1 MNLDKNK
8 TVVVIGAG
16 PVGISAAAHLIS
28 RELTP
33 IVLEKGK
40 SVGAAMSQWGHVK
53 LFSPWKYIVDS
64 QVRVLLQK
72 TDWQEPDKEGL
83 PTGQD
88 IVEQYLI
95 PASLTPELSK
105 AIHYEK
111 EVIAVSKQ
119 GHAKSS
125 SNGRNDAE
133 YTVHLKSPD
142 GKVEIIQAAAVIDAS
157 GTWSHPN
164 PIGLDGLPVPG
175 ENENQDAIVY
185 GIPNAIGKDKADY
198 AGNRVLVLGGGHS
211 AINVALD
218 LLKLQGSQPETKVIW
233 GLRTNKLE
241 KLLGGGINDELP
253 ARGELGIA
261 AKNAIDAGLLDLHAP
276 FGVKCITKVANGLFI
291 DAINEN
297 GEISFEVDKII
308 VTAGFRPDLNM
319 LRELRLEL
327 DNIVEAPQELAPLID
342 PNLHSCGSVPP
353 HGFRE
358 LAHPDKNFFIV
369 GMKAYGRAPTF
380 LMLTGYEQVRSI
392 AAELAGDHDAAKRV
406 ELVLPKTGVCSS
418 KKQVSGSGCCETGS
432 VETPSACCSPSV
444 PIPASRPDFDKEV
457 SSCCGTVKPVERP
470 KQDNSTSCCGTEPET
485 HSKSAPLTPSCC
497 G

>member
-40 SVGAAMSQWGHVK
+40 TVGAAMSQWGHVK

-72 TDWQEPDKEGL
+72 TAWQEPGEEGL
-83 PTGQD
+83 PSGQD
-88 IVEQYLI
+88 IIDQYLV
-95 PASLTPELSK
+95 PASLTPELAK
-105 AIHYEK
+105 AITYEK

-125 SNGRNDAE
+125 SSARDDVE
-133 YTVHLKSPD
+133 YTIHVKSPD
-142 GKVEIIQAAAVIDAS
+142 GKIDIIKAAAVIDAS
-157 GTWSHPN
+157 GTWSNPN
-164 PIGLDGLPVPG
+164 PMGLDGLPVPG
-175 ENENQDAIVY
+175 ERENQDAIVY
-185 GIPNAIGKDKADY
+185 GIPNALGKDKADY

-211 AINVALD
+211 AINVVLD
-218 LLKLQGSQPETKVIW
+218 LLKLQHSHSETKIIW
-233 GLRTNKLE
+233 GLRTNKLD

-261 AKNAIDAGLLDLHAP
+261 AKNAIDAGLLNLHAP
-276 FGVKCITKVANGLFI
+276 FEVKRITKVTNGLSI
-291 DAINEN
+291 YAITEY
-297 GEISFEVDKII
+297 GEISFEVDRVI
-308 VTAGFRPDLNM
+308 VSAGFRPDLNI

-327 DNIVEAPQELAPLID
+327 DNIVEAPKKLAPLID

-392 AAELAGDHDAAKRV
+392 AAELAGDHEAAQRV
-406 ELVLPKTGVCSS
+406 ELILPKTGVCSS
-418 KKQVSGSGCCETGS
+418 KKPESESS
-432 VETPSACCSPSV
+432 SSCCSPSSQT
-444 PIPASRPDFDKEV
+444 PASLPEFDKGR
-457 SSCCGTVKPVERP
+457 STCCATEQEPRSKLKAAP
-470 KQDNSTSCCGTEPET
+470 STTSCCG
-485 HSKSAPLTPSCC
+485 
-497 G
+497 

>member
-1 MNLDKNK
+1 LSLDKNK
-8 TVVVIGAG
+8 TVVIIGAG

-33 IVLEKGK
+33 IILEKGK
-40 SVGAAMSQWGHVK
+40 NVGAAMSQWGHVK
-53 LFSPWKYIVDS
+53 VFSPWKYIVDS

-83 PTGQD
+83 PKGQD

-95 PASLTPELSK
+95 PASLTPELSGT
-105 AIHYEK
+105 INYEK

-119 GHAKSS
+119 GHSKSS
-125 SNGRNDAE
+125 SNGRDNAE
-133 YTVHLKSPD
+133 YIVHVKSPD
-142 GKVEIIQAAAVIDAS
+142 GNIEIIQAAAVIDAS
-157 GTWSHPN
+157 GTWSNPN

-175 ENENQDAIVY
+175 EKENKNSIFY
-185 GIPNAIGKDKADY
+185 GIPNAIDKNKADY

-211 AINVALD
+211 AINVVLD
-218 LLKLQGSQPETKVIW
+218 LIKLQGSHPKTKVTW

-253 ARGELGIA
+253 ARGLLGIA
-261 AKNAIDAGLLDLHAP
+261 AKNAIDAGLLNLHAP
-276 FGVKCITKVANGLFI
+276 FGVNRITKVANGLLI

-297 GEISFEVDKII
+297 GKTSFEVDKII

-327 DNIVEAPQELAPLID
+327 DSIVEAPKELAPLID

-358 LAHPDKNFFIV
+358 LSHPDKNFFIV

-392 AAELAGDHDAAKRV
+392 AAELAGDHEAAKRV

-418 KKQVSGSGCCETGS
+418 KKSDSGL
-432 VETPSACCSPSV
+432 
-444 PIPASRPDFDKEV
+444 D
-457 SSCCGTVKPVERP
+457 CCGSQSKPKP
-470 KQDNSTSCCGTEPET
+470 APLTTSCCG
-485 HSKSAPLTPSCC
+485 
-497 G
+497 